1 MMSDFVGYAGLLASV
16 FLLIWLALRG
26 IDIIFAALLSA
37 IVIILTNQLAF
48 AESLLSGFALG
59 KLGAFTFAGKFF
71 LLFAA
76 GAIFGRVMG
85 DSGAAASVALAL
97 IRRMG
102 AEKALIVTTLS
113 CALLTYGG
121 VVVFVVIFAMY
132 PLGLQLL
139 KEANIPKRLFCAAL
153 ALGAGT
159 FTLTALPGTPSIQN
173 VISATALN
181 TSLFAAP
188 WLGMIGGITMFA
200 LGLWYLET
208 QRRLAHDRAEGFE
221 PGPRDQLIDVNA
233 EPLPHWVL
241 AVSPLVVVLGT
252 IMLPRLFL
260 AEGAA
265 VTGSAAQLLEFANN
279 QPVVWP
285 SVALLLGSVQAAL
298 LFPRVRYRALLVMGR
313 GTQDAILPLINTAAV
328 IGFAGVVTQ
337 TQGFQ
342 TFLTLAIDSGLPPL
356 LSVFG
361 SISLISAITG
371 SASGGLQIFMQTL
384 GPQYLEMGL
393 EPEVLH
399 RVATIA
405 SGGFDSLPHCGAV
418 VAMLTITQLTH
429 KQAYRDVGV
438 ITVVIP
444 VIATLVTIGA
454 ASLGIR

>member
-1 MMSDFVGYAGLLASV
+1 MSDFVGYAGLLASV

-252 IMLPRLFL
+252 IMLPRFFL
-260 AEGAA
+260 SAGAA

>member
-1 MMSDFVGYAGLLASV
+1 MSDFVGYAGLLASV

-260 AEGAA
+260 SAGAA

>member
-260 AEGAA
+260 SAGAA
-265 VTGSAAQLLEFANN
+265 VTGGAAQLLDFANN

-285 SVALLLGSVQAAL
+285 SVALLLGSFQAAL

>member
-1 MMSDFVGYAGLLASV
+1 MSDFVGYAGLLASV

-37 IVIILTNQLAF
+37 FVIILTNQLAF

-208 QRRLAHDRAEGFE
+208 QRRMAHDRAEGFE

-260 AEGAA
+260 AAGAA
-265 VTGSAAQLLEFANN
+265 VTGSAAELLEFANN

-285 SVALLLGSVQAAL
+285 SIALLLGSVQAAL

>member
-1 MMSDFVGYAGLLASV
+1 MSDFVGYAGLFASV

-26 IDIIFAALLSA
+26 IDIIFAALVSA

-121 VVVFVVIFAMY
+121 VVVFVVIFAIY

-139 KEANIPKRLFCAAL
+139 KEADIPKRLFCAAL

-200 LGLWYLET
+200 VGLWYLET

-233 EPLPHWVL
+233 EPLPHWAL
-241 AVSPLVVVLGT
+241 ALSPLVVVLGT

-260 AEGAA
+260 AADVAG
-265 VTGSAAQLLEFANN
+265 TGSAAQLLEFANN

-285 SVALLLGSVQAAL
+285 SIALLLGSVQAVL
-298 LFPRVRYRALLVMGR
+298 LFPRVRYRALLVMGQ
-313 GTQDAILPLINTAAV
+313 GTQDAILPLINTSAV

-342 TFLTLAIDSGLPPL
+342 TFLTLAVDSGLPPL

-384 GPQYLEMGL
+384 RPQYLEMGL

-429 KQAYRDVGV
+429 KQAYRDVGM

>member
-1 MMSDFVGYAGLLASV
+1 MSDFVGYAGLFASV

-26 IDIIFAALLSA
+26 IDIIFAALVSA

-139 KEANIPKRLFCAAL
+139 KEADIPKRLFCAAL

-200 LGLWYLET
+200 VGLWYLET

-233 EPLPHWVL
+233 EPLPHWAL
-241 AVSPLVVVLGT
+241 ALSPLVVVLGT

-260 AEGAA
+260 AADVAG
-265 VTGSAAQLLEFANN
+265 TGSAAQLLEFANN

-285 SVALLLGSVQAAL
+285 SIALLLGSVQAVL
-298 LFPRVRYRALLVMGR
+298 LFPRVRYRALLVMGQ
-313 GTQDAILPLINTAAV
+313 GTQDAILPLINTSAV

-342 TFLTLAIDSGLPPL
+342 TFLTLAVDSGLPPL

-429 KQAYRDVGV
+429 KQAYRDVGM

>member
-1 MMSDFVGYAGLLASV
+1 MSDFVGYAGLLASV

-260 AEGAA
+260 SAGAA

-342 TFLTLAIDSGLPPL
+342 TFLTLAIDSDLPPL

>member
-1 MMSDFVGYAGLLASV
+1 MSDFVGYAGLLASV

-26 IDIIFAALLSA
+26 IDIIFAALVSA

-139 KEANIPKRLFCAAL
+139 KEADIPKRLFCAAL

-200 LGLWYLET
+200 VGLWYLET

-233 EPLPHWVL
+233 EPLPHWAL
-241 AVSPLVVVLGT
+241 ALLPLVVVLGT

-260 AEGAA
+260 AADVAG
-265 VTGSAAQLLEFANN
+265 TGSAAQLLEFANN

-285 SVALLLGSVQAAL
+285 SIALLLGSVQAVL
-298 LFPRVRYRALLVMGR
+298 LFPRVRYRALLVMGQ
-313 GTQDAILPLINTAAV
+313 GTQDAILPLINTSAV

-342 TFLTLAIDSGLPPL
+342 TFLTLAVDSGLPPL

-429 KQAYRDVGV
+429 KQAYRDVGM

>member
-1 MMSDFVGYAGLLASV
+1 MSDFVGYAGLLASV

-139 KEANIPKRLFCAAL
+139 KEADIPKRLFCAAL

-260 AEGAA
+260 SAGAA

>member
-208 QRRLAHDRAEGFE
+208 QRRMAHDRAEGFE

-260 AEGAA
+260 ASGAA
-265 VTGSAAQLLEFANN
+265 VTGSAAELLEFANN

-285 SVALLLGSVQAAL
+285 SIALLLGSVQAAL

>member
-1 MMSDFVGYAGLLASV
+1 MSDFVGYAGLLASV

-208 QRRLAHDRAEGFE
+208 QRRT
-221 PGPRDQLIDVNA
+221 GP
-233 EPLPHWVL
+233 
-241 AVSPLVVVLGT
+241 
-252 IMLPRLFL
+252 
-260 AEGAA
+260 
-265 VTGSAAQLLEFANN
+265 
-279 QPVVWP
+279 
-285 SVALLLGSVQAAL
+285 
-298 LFPRVRYRALLVMGR
+298 
-313 GTQDAILPLINTAAV
+313 
-328 IGFAGVVTQ
+328 
-337 TQGFQ
+337 
-342 TFLTLAIDSGLPPL
+342 
-356 LSVFG
+356 
-361 SISLISAITG
+361 
-371 SASGGLQIFMQTL
+371 
-384 GPQYLEMGL
+384 
-393 EPEVLH
+393 
-399 RVATIA
+399 
-405 SGGFDSLPHCGAV
+405 
-418 VAMLTITQLTH
+418 
-429 KQAYRDVGV
+429 
-438 ITVVIP
+438 
-444 VIATLVTIGA
+444 
-454 ASLGIR
+454 

>member
-260 AEGAA
+260 AAGAA
-265 VTGSAAQLLEFANN
+265 VTGSAAELLEFANN

-285 SVALLLGSVQAAL
+285 SIALLLGSVQAAL

>member
-37 IVIILTNQLAF
+37 ILIILTNQLAF

-188 WLGMIGGITMFA
+188 WLGMIGGITMLA

-208 QRRLAHDRAEGFE
+208 QRMLAHDRAEGFE

-241 AVSPLVVVLGT
+241 ALSPLVVVLGT

-260 AEGAA
+260 AAGVA
-265 VTGSAAQLLEFANN
+265 VTGSGAQLLEFANN

-285 SVALLLGSVQAAL
+285 SIALLLGSVQAAL
-298 LFPRVRYRALLVMGR
+298 LFPRVRCRALLVMGQ
-313 GTQDAILPLINTAAV
+313 GTQDAILPLINTSAV

-342 TFLTLAIDSGLPPL
+342 TFLTLAVDSGLPPL

-384 GPQYLEMGL
+384 GPQYLVMGL

-429 KQAYRDVGV
+429 KQAYRDVGI

>member
-208 QRRLAHDRAEGFE
+208 QRRMAHDRAEGFE

-233 EPLPHWVL
+233 EPLPHWIL

-260 AEGAA
+260 AAGAA
-265 VTGSAAQLLEFANN
+265 VTGSAAELLEFANN

-285 SVALLLGSVQAAL
+285 SIALLLGSVQAAL

>member
-1 MMSDFVGYAGLLASV
+1 MSDFVGYAGLLASV
-16 FLLIWLALRG
+16 FLLIWLALTGHRYHFCRIGQRDRNHSDQSTGLRRIAAFRVRLGQTRG
-26 IDIIFAALLSA
+26 FYLCRKVFFTLCGRRYFWTCHGRLRRRRLGGPRFDPAYGRRKSTHRYHPLLRATNLRWCGGICRHFRNVPSGASTAEGSGHSQTAFLCRIGAGGWHIYPDRTPRHPINSKCYLRHGAKYQSLCRALA
-37 IVIILTNQLAF
+37 WHDWWHHHVC
-48 AESLLSGFALG
+48 
-59 KLGAFTFAGKFF
+59 LGA
-71 LLFAA
+71 
-76 GAIFGRVMG
+76 
-85 DSGAAASVALAL
+85 
-97 IRRMG
+97 
-102 AEKALIVTTLS
+102 
-113 CALLTYGG
+113 
-121 VVVFVVIFAMY
+121 VV
-132 PLGLQLL
+132 P
-139 KEANIPKRLFCAAL
+139 RD
-153 ALGAGT
+153 
-159 FTLTALPGTPSIQN
+159 
-173 VISATALN
+173 
-181 TSLFAAP
+181 
-188 WLGMIGGITMFA
+188 
-200 LGLWYLET
+200 

-241 AVSPLVVVLGT
+241 ALSPLVVVLGT

-260 AEGAA
+260 AAGVA

-285 SVALLLGSVQAAL
+285 SIALLLGSVQAAL
-298 LFPRVRYRALLVMGR
+298 LFPRVRYRALLVMGQ
-313 GTQDAILPLINTAAV
+313 GTQDAILPLINTSAV

-342 TFLTLAIDSGLPPL
+342 TFLTLAVDSGLPPL

-429 KQAYRDVGV
+429 KQAYRDVGM

>member
-1 MMSDFVGYAGLLASV
+1 MVWWCLSS
-16 FLLIWLALRG
+16 FLQC
-26 IDIIFAALLSA
+26 
-37 IVIILTNQLAF
+37 T
-48 AESLLSGFALG
+48 
-59 KLGAFTFAGKFF
+59 
-71 LLFAA
+71 
-76 GAIFGRVMG
+76 
-85 DSGAAASVALAL
+85 
-97 IRRMG
+97 
-102 AEKALIVTTLS
+102 
-113 CALLTYGG
+113 
-121 VVVFVVIFAMY
+121 

-260 AEGAA
+260 AAGAA
-265 VTGSAAQLLEFANN
+265 VTGSAAELLEFANS

-298 LFPRVRYRALLVMGR
+298 LFPQSPIPGFI
-313 GTQDAILPLINTAAV
+313 GDGSGDAGCHPP
-328 IGFAGVVTQ
+328 
-337 TQGFQ
+337 
-342 TFLTLAIDSGLPPL
+342 ID
-356 LSVFG
+356 
-361 SISLISAITG
+361 
-371 SASGGLQIFMQTL
+371 
-384 GPQYLEMGL
+384 
-393 EPEVLH
+393 
-399 RVATIA
+399 
-405 SGGFDSLPHCGAV
+405 
-418 VAMLTITQLTH
+418 
-429 KQAYRDVGV
+429 
-438 ITVVIP
+438 
-444 VIATLVTIGA
+444 
-454 ASLGIR
+454 

>member
-1 MMSDFVGYAGLLASV
+1 MSDFVGYAGLFASV

-26 IDIIFAALLSA
+26 IDIIFAALVSA

-139 KEANIPKRLFCAAL
+139 KEADIPKRLFCAAL

-233 EPLPHWVL
+233 EPLPHWAL
-241 AVSPLVVVLGT
+241 ALSPLVVVLGT

-260 AEGAA
+260 AAGVT
-265 VTGSAAQLLEFANN
+265 VTGSPAQLLEFANN

-285 SVALLLGSVQAAL
+285 SIALLLGSVQAAL
-298 LFPRVRYRALLVMGR
+298 LFTRVRYRALLVMGQ
-313 GTQDAILPLINTAAV
+313 GTQDAILPLINTSAV

-342 TFLTLAIDSGLPPL
+342 TFLTLAVDSGLPPL

-361 SISLISAITG
+361 SISLISAVTG

-429 KQAYRDVGV
+429 KQAYRDVGM

>member
-208 QRRLAHDRAEGFE
+208 QRRMAHDRAEGFE

-260 AEGAA
+260 AAGAA
-265 VTGSAAQLLEFANN
+265 VTGSAAELLEFANN

-285 SVALLLGSVQAAL
+285 SIALLLGSVQAAL

>member
-208 QRRLAHDRAEGFE
+208 QRRMAHDRAEGFE

-260 AEGAA
+260 AAGAA
-265 VTGSAAQLLEFANN
+265 VTGSAAELLEFANN

>member
-1 MMSDFVGYAGLLASV
+1 MSDFVGYAGLFASV

-26 IDIIFAALLSA
+26 IDIIFAALVSA

-139 KEANIPKRLFCAAL
+139 KEADIPKRLFCAAL

-200 LGLWYLET
+200 VGLWYLET

-233 EPLPHWVL
+233 EPLPHWAL
-241 AVSPLVVVLGT
+241 ALSPLVVVLGT

-260 AEGAA
+260 AADVAG
-265 VTGSAAQLLEFANN
+265 TGSAAQLLEFANN

-285 SVALLLGSVQAAL
+285 SIALLLGSVQAVL
-298 LFPRVRYRALLVMGR
+298 LFPRVRYRALLVMGQ
-313 GTQDAILPLINTAAV
+313 GTQDAILPLINTSAV

-342 TFLTLAIDSGLPPL
+342 TFLTLAVDSGLPPL

-384 GPQYLEMGL
+384 GPQYLVMGL

-429 KQAYRDVGV
+429 KQAYRDVGM

>member
-1 MMSDFVGYAGLLASV
+1 MSDFVGYAGLLASV

-208 QRRLAHDRAEGFE
+208 QRRMAYDRAEGFE

-260 AEGAA
+260 AAGAA